1 MSNIR
6 RSYALVT
13 FLTLAFAASL
23 FLSFC
28 DSSRQSLKRPNMTA
42 LSSRLQSIF
51 EKTKTVCFG
60 HFTLEVPASA
70 TVVYGPT
77 SVDAP
82 IQYFPGESTK
92 ILEHVANQLA
102 EAEKDRKFFYE
113 DEVLQFPLFG
123 KVLDGA
129 VPGHKLVFGSK
140 SHVAYTI
147 YSFVP
152 VDKDLYVQ
160 RWNIAT
166 SKVDSIASLN
176 MVAMHLRSRAEDDI
190 PMETGSCVDGG
201 FVGWQ
206 AEYEQASVGIR
217 LTEFPD
223 VHLSVQ
229 ARKNQQYLSADSDL
243 ETRLKLAEKDG
254 GNWYSRV
261 RFFRRGPRRL
271 GDWKGHEALALKPV
285 QENMKESHEFHFIS
299 LSAPNAPLQPY
310 LDIQLDTGASG
321 HKMGAVKPSLS
332 NEEAVALW
340 DKLVS
345 SIRVRPVDGK

>member
-1 MSNIR
+1 
-6 RSYALVT
+6 
-13 FLTLAFAASL
+13 
-23 FLSFC
+23 
-28 DSSRQSLKRPNMTA
+28 MTP

-51 EKTKTVCFG
+51 EKTKIVCFG
-60 HFTLEVPASA
+60 HFIVEVPASA

-77 SVDAP
+77 SVNAP
-82 IQYFPGESTK
+82 IQYFPGESGK
-92 ILEHVANQLA
+92 IHEHVANELA
-102 EAEKDRKFFYE
+102 EVEKDREFFYE

-140 SHVAYTI
+140 SQVAYTI

-160 RWNIAT
+160 RLNVAT
-166 SKVDSIASLN
+166 SKDDSIASLN
-176 MVAMHLRSRAEDDI
+176 MVAMQLRSRADDDI
-190 PMETGSCVDGG
+190 PLETGSCVDGA
-201 FVGWQ
+201 FIGWQ
-206 AEYEQASVGIR
+206 AAYEQASIGVRIK
-217 LTEFPD
+217 EFPD

-229 ARKNQQYLSADSDL
+229 ALKNQQNLRVDSDL

-261 RFFRRGPRRL
+261 RFFRRGPRQL
-271 GDWKGHEALALKPV
+271 GDWKGLEALALKPA
-285 QENMKESHEFHFIS
+285 QENVMESHEFHFIS
-299 LSAPNAPLQPY
+299 LGEPNAPLQPQ
-310 LDIQLDTGASG
+310 LDIQLDSGASG
-321 HKMGAVKPSLS
+321 HKMGVVRPSLS

-345 SIRVRPVDGK
+345 SVRVRPVGPSLPAQR